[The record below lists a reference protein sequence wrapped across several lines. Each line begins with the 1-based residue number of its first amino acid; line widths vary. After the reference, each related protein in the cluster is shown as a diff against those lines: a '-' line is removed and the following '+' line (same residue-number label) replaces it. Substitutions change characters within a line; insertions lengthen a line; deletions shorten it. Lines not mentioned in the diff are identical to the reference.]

1 MKRVSRNFAVPA
13 LSLWLWNGYAM
24 AQTSSRVMS
33 LSLQGQLPP
42 LTLPADCLTTSI
54 YSAETEIY
62 GVNDEIYYT
71 SSTLV
76 QGCMT
81 DNARSTCC
89 PSYESAG
96 SYAVYYSPGVCPD
109 GYTTLDLNIIVQAYS
124 YSSDD
129 EIKLGLKTGKA
140 CCPKVG
146 APVTYD
152 LYSYGPSCLY
162 SETTSYS
169 TSDAVG
175 PKVISTSR
183 YWSASAYIIIP
194 GTDFTTTFGPA
205 TPTPEPEDPE
215 STSAEPGQTV
225 PTQKATTSAGHGGAT
240 TTGPR
245 NTSSPTNT
253 SEPAAQTTTGMPVA
267 AIAGISVGVIA
278 ALVGGIFVA
287 YRMGRRKGGA
297 GAAPGDFPSERPPQ
311 NPHGMGFAEIGGEQI
326 PLGKLGANGAHP
338 GQAPP
343 YAGVSEID
351 GSQYKGYAQP
361 AYPEMPGNTYQGYVP
376 GKYQELDGNVY
387 QAQGPDRNRYQE
399 LDGSGR

>member
-1 MKRVSRNFAVPA
+1 
-13 LSLWLWNGYAM
+13 M

-33 LSLQGQLPP
+33 LSYQGQLPP
-42 LTLPADCLTTSI
+42 LTLPADCLTTSV
-54 YSAETEIY
+54 YSAETEIN
-62 GVNDEIYYT
+62 GINDEIYYT

-81 DNARSTCC
+81 DDPRSTCC

-124 YSSDD
+124 YSSFD

-140 CCPKVG
+140 CCPRIG
-146 APVTYD
+146 TPVTYD

-162 SETTSYS
+162 SESTSYS
-169 TSDAVG
+169 TTDGAG
-175 PKVISTSR
+175 PKLISTSK
-183 YWSASAYIIIP
+183 YFSASAYIIIP

-205 TPTPEPEDPE
+205 TPTPDSESPE

-225 PTQKATTSAGHGGAT
+225 PTQRATTSGGSSASS
-240 TTGPR
+240 TGPK

-253 SEPAAQTTTGMPVA
+253 SEPAAQTATGMPVA
-267 AIAGISVGVIA
+267 AIAGISVGVVA
-278 ALVGGIFVA
+278 ALVGGIFIA
-287 YRMGRRKGGA
+287 YRMGRRKGNASNSGPGNFPEA
-297 GAAPGDFPSERPPQ
+297 GPPG
-311 NPHGMGFAEIGGEQI
+311 NPHGMGFSEIGGEPI
-326 PLGKLGANGAHP
+326 PLGKMAGAGHTGA

-343 YAGVSEID
+343 YSGVPEID
-351 GSQYKGYAQP
+351 GNQYKGYAQP
-361 AYPEMPGNTYQGYVP
+361 AYPEMPGNTYQGPGYVP
-376 GKYQELDGNVY
+376 NKYQELDGNGY

-399 LDGSGR
+399 LDGGR

>member
-1 MKRVSRNFAVPA
+1 MKKASRNFAVPA
-13 LSLWLWNGYAM
+13 LWLWLWNGFAL

-42 LTLPADCLTTSI
+42 LTLPADCLTTSV
-54 YSAETEIY
+54 YSAETEIN
-62 GVNDEIYYT
+62 GISDEIYYT

-96 SYAVYYSPGVCPD
+96 SYNVYYSPGVCPD

-124 YSSDD
+124 YSSFD

-140 CCPKVG
+140 CCPRVG

-162 SETTSYS
+162 SESTSYS
-169 TSDAVG
+169 TTDEAG

-194 GTDFTTTFGPA
+194 GTDFTTTFPSP
-205 TPTPEPEDPE
+205 TPTPDSDSE
-215 STSAEPGQTV
+215 SSSAEPGQTV
-225 PTQKATTSAGHGGAT
+225 PTQRATSSAGTSSAAT
-240 TTGPR
+240 STGPR
-245 NTSSPTNT
+245 NTSSSTNT
-253 SEPAAQTTTGMPVA
+253 SEPAAQTSTGMPVG
-267 AIAGISVGVIA
+267 AIAGISVGAVA
-278 ALVGGIFVA
+278 ALIGCIFVA

-297 GAAPGDFPSERPPQ
+297 NQESGDFPATRPPQ
-311 NPHGMGFAEIGGEQI
+311 NPHGMGFSEIGGEPI
-326 PLGKLGANGAHP
+326 PLGKVGGT

-343 YAGVSEID
+343 YTGVPEID
-351 GSQYKGYAQP
+351 GNQYKGYAQP
-361 AYPEMPGNTYQGYVP
+361 PYPEMPANPYQGYVP
-376 GKYQELDGNVY
+376 NKYPELDGNAY

-399 LDGSGR
+399 LDGNAR

>member
-1 MKRVSRNFAVPA
+1 MKRLSRGFAIPA
-13 LSLWLWNGYAM
+13 LWLGLWNNYAM

-42 LTLPADCLTTSI
+42 LTLPADCLTTSV
-54 YSAETEIY
+54 YSAETEIN
-62 GVNDEIYYT
+62 GINDEIYYT

-124 YSSDD
+124 YSDFD

-140 CCPKVG
+140 CCPRVG

-162 SETTSYS
+162 SESTSYS
-169 TSDAVG
+169 TTDEVG

-194 GTDFTTTFGPA
+194 GTDFTTTFA
-205 TPTPEPEDPE
+205 APTSAPE
-215 STSAEPGQTV
+215 SDSPETTSAEPGQTV
-225 PTQKATTSAGHGGAT
+225 PTQRATSSAGGAT

-245 NTSSPTNT
+245 NTSSATNT
-253 SEPAAQTTTGMPVA
+253 SEPEAQTSTSLPVP
-267 AIAGISVGVIA
+267 AIAGIAVGVVA
-278 ALVGGIFVA
+278 ALIGGIFVA
-287 YRMGRRKGGA
+287 YRMGRRRGSA
-297 GAAPGDFPSERPPQ
+297 GQGSPEDFPSTRPPQ
-311 NPHGMGFAEIGGEQI
+311 NPHGMGFSEIGGEPI
-326 PLGKLGANGAHP
+326 PLGKVPGAGH
-338 GQAPP
+338 APP
-343 YAGVSEID
+343 YSGVPEID
-351 GSQYKGYAQP
+351 GNQYKGYAQP
-361 AYPEMPGNTYQGYVP
+361 AYPEMPGNTYQGHVP
-376 GKYQELDGNVY
+376 GKYQELDSNVY

-399 LDGSGR
+399 LDGGGR

>member
-1 MKRVSRNFAVPA
+1 MKRVSRDIAVPA
-13 LSLWLWNGYAM
+13 LWLWLWNGYAM

-42 LTLPADCLTTSI
+42 LTLPADCLTTSV
-54 YSAETEIY
+54 YRAETEIN
-62 GVNDEIYYT
+62 GINDEIYYT

-81 DNARSTCC
+81 DDPRSTCC
-89 PSYESAG
+89 PNYESAG
-96 SYAVYYSPGVCPD
+96 SYGVYYSPGVCPD

-124 YSSDD
+124 YSSYD

-140 CCPKVG
+140 CCPRVG
-146 APVTYD
+146 TPVTYD

-169 TSDAVG
+169 TSDEVG

-194 GTDFTTTFGPA
+194 GTDFTTTFA
-205 TPTPEPEDPE
+205 SPTAAPESDEPE
-215 STSAEPGQTV
+215 STSAEPGQTI
-225 PTQKATTSAGHGGAT
+225 PTQRGTTSAARTTGGAT
-240 TTGPR
+240 STGPR

-253 SEPAAQTTTGMPVA
+253 SEPAPQTSTGMPIG
-267 AIAGISVGVIA
+267 AIAGISVGAVA
-278 ALVGGIFVA
+278 ALVGCIFAA
-287 YRMGRRKGGA
+287 YRLGRRKGGA
-297 GAAPGDFPSERPPQ
+297 NSQVPGDFPSTRPPQ
-311 NPHGMGFAEIGGEQI
+311 NPHGMGFSEIGGESI
-326 PLGKLGANGAHP
+326 PLGKVGGAGP
-338 GQAPP
+338 APA
-343 YAGVSEID
+343 YTGVQEID

-361 AYPEMPGNTYQGYVP
+361 AYPEMPANPYQGYIP
-376 GKYQELDGNVY
+376 NKYPELDGNVY

-399 LDGSGR
+399 LDGGGR

>member
-1 MKRVSRNFAVPA
+1 MKRVSRDFAVPA
-13 LSLWLWNGYAM
+13 LWLWLWNGYAM

-42 LTLPADCLTTSI
+42 LTLPADCLTTSV
-54 YSAETEIY
+54 YRAETEIN
-62 GVNDEIYYT
+62 GINDEIYYT

-89 PSYESAG
+89 PNYESAG
-96 SYAVYYSPGVCPD
+96 SYNVYYSPGVCPD

-124 YSSDD
+124 YSSFD

-140 CCPKVG
+140 CCPRIG
-146 APVTYD
+146 TPVTYD

-162 SETTSYS
+162 SESTSYS

-194 GTDFTTTFGPA
+194 GTDFTTTFA
-205 TPTPEPEDPE
+205 APTAAPESDGPE

-225 PTQKATTSAGHGGAT
+225 PTQRATSSAGGTTS
-240 TTGPR
+240 TGPKD
-245 NTSSPTNT
+245 TSSPTNT
-253 SEPAAQTTTGMPVA
+253 SEPAAQTSTSISVG
-267 AIAGISVGVIA
+267 AIAGISVGVVA

-297 GAAPGDFPSERPPQ
+297 NSQAPGDFPARPPQ
-311 NPHGMGFAEIGGEQI
+311 NPHGMGFAEIGGESI
-326 PLGKLGANGAHP
+326 PLGKVGGA

-343 YAGVSEID
+343 YSGAQEID
-351 GSQYKGYAQP
+351 GNQYKGQP
-361 AYPEMPGNTYQGYVP
+361 PYPEMPGNTYQGYVTN
-376 GKYQELDGNVY
+376 KYPELDGNVY

-399 LDGSGR
+399 LDGGR